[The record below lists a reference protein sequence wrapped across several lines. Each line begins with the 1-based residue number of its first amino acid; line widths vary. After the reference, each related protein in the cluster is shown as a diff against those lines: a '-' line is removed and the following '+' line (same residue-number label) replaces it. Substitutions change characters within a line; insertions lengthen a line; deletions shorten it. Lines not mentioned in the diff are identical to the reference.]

1 MNLDLVNAFKN
12 KLVNGEAVLG
22 PFMKTDDPAFVEA
35 SGYAGFDFAILD
47 MEHGASSLKTM
58 EGNVR
63 AAQVSGLLPIIRVR
77 DKFPETISQA
87 LDIGAAGIQV
97 PQIRSAN
104 EVRDILSAAK
114 FYPEG
119 ERGVCRFVR
128 AAHYSSEERHEYFK
142 NANNMLVVLQLEG
155 VDAINNIDEIIAE
168 TGYDI
173 LFIGPYDLSQSLGV
187 TGDVTNEK
195 VVSAIS
201 DIVAKAKSNGK
212 IVGTFVDNLE
222 MAKYWKSKG
231 LQYICYSVDVG
242 IYSEYSANICRKFNA
257 AY

>member
-1 MNLDLVNAFKN
+1 MNTDLVKAFKS
-12 KLVNGEAVLG
+12 KLIEGNAVLG

-47 MEHGASSLKTM
+47 MEHGPSSLKTM
-58 EGNVR
+58 ENNVR
-63 AAQVSGLLPIIRVR
+63 AAQISGLLPIIRVR

-87 LDIGAAGIQV
+87 LDVGTAGIQI
-97 PQIRSAN
+97 PQIRSAE
-104 EVRDILSAAK
+104 EVRMVLSAAK
-114 FYPEG
+114 FHPDG

-128 AAHYSSEERHEYFK
+128 AAHYSLEERQEYFR
-142 NANNMLVVLQLEG
+142 NANSMLVILQLEG
-155 VDAINNIDEIIAE
+155 VEAINNIDEIISE

-201 DIVAKAKSNGK
+201 VIVDKAKSCGK
-212 IVGTFVDNLE
+212 VVGTFVDNME
-222 MAKYWKSKG
+222 AAMFWKAKG
-231 LQYICYSVDVG
+231 LQYICYSVDAG
-242 IYSEYSANICRKFNA
+242 IYAEYSARICKEFKK
-257 AY
+257 